1 MTFKCQTKIL
11 SILTQQSLTIYLIFS
26 LNILILNADPQ
37 LPAQEKENNNKENN
51 SPVQTNCVDSDPKCS
66 LWASQGECQT
76 NAIWMMTNCRQ
87 SCQSCQGGDRAWQLR
102 SELTKN
108 YDNSTSANATRLV
121 SVESVRIQ
129 HMEIDENKEQARVF
143 GRLVLSWNDSKVS
156 WDRESWGLSW
166 LNFYWV
172 QVWTP
177 QLLQINAPNPSPG
190 QITGKVLAAN
200 YTGQVFMWTDFNF
213 VAPFNFEYQDFPKD
227 RQRIC
232 YQFDDKRYFAV
243 KFIVSEE
250 VRNRQHESIQDAHVS
265 GWDIEQLDISD
276 SKYTVQILG
285 DWRQNPFDI
294 QTTNCELCIELRRSA
309 VYYFTE
315 MVCPALVSS
324 VLTLSSV
331 LFQLALGQPAM
342 LCFSILCQLMGLQL
356 LNARL
361 PSYTGTVPTILKY
374 TSFNLLISSFL
385 LLSTIILRRISQ
397 ANSNI
402 PLPRFIYT
410 LSSLLDK
417 CMPLPK
423 GGKDLLEEDSNN
435 GNTPLGNYSEIALT
449 LNNSLFSAA
458 IFIYILAFIFSF
470 LL

>member
-1 MTFKCQTKIL
+1 MTFKCQIKTL

-26 LNILILNADPQ
+26 SNILILNADPQ

-108 YDNSTSANATRLV
+108 YDNSTSTNATRLV

-156 WDRESWGLSW
+156 WDRESW
-166 LNFYWV
+166 
-172 QVWTP
+172 
-177 QLLQINAPNPSPG
+177 
-190 QITGKVLAAN
+190 
-200 YTGQVFMWTDFNF
+200 DFNF

-265 GWDIEQLDISD
+265 GWDIEQLDISVRKFLVLD

-361 PSYTGTVPTILKY
+361 PSYTGTVPTICKEKL
-374 TSFNLLISSFL
+374 
-385 LLSTIILRRISQ
+385 
-397 ANSNI
+397 NSRLVI
-402 PLPRFIYT
+402 
-410 LSSLLDK
+410 
-417 CMPLPK
+417 
-423 GGKDLLEEDSNN
+423 
-435 GNTPLGNYSEIALT
+435 
-449 LNNSLFSAA
+449 
-458 IFIYILAFIFSF
+458 
-470 LL
+470 

>member
-26 LNILILNADPQ
+26 LNILILNADQQ

-177 QLLQINAPNPSPG
+177 QLLQINA
-190 QITGKVLAAN
+190 L
-200 YTGQVFMWTDFNF
+200 
-213 VAPFNFEYQDFPKD
+213 D

-385 LLSTIILRRISQ
+385 LLSTIVLRRISQ

-423 GGKDLLEEDSNN
+423 GGKDLLEENSDN

>member
-26 LNILILNADPQ
+26 LNILILNADQQ

-177 QLLQINAPNPSPG
+177 QLLQINA
-190 QITGKVLAAN
+190 L
-200 YTGQVFMWTDFNF
+200 
-213 VAPFNFEYQDFPKD
+213 D

-361 PSYTGTVPTILKY
+361 PSYTGTVPTICKEKL
-374 TSFNLLISSFL
+374 N
-385 LLSTIILRRISQ
+385 
-397 ANSNI
+397 
-402 PLPRFIYT
+402 
-410 LSSLLDK
+410 SLLVV
-417 CMPLPK
+417 
-423 GGKDLLEEDSNN
+423 
-435 GNTPLGNYSEIALT
+435 
-449 LNNSLFSAA
+449 
-458 IFIYILAFIFSF
+458 
-470 LL
+470 

>member
-1 MTFKCQTKIL
+1 MTFKCQIKTL

-26 LNILILNADPQ
+26 SNILILNADPQ

-108 YDNSTSANATRLV
+108 YDNSTSTNATRLV

-129 HMEIDENKEQARVF
+129 HMEIVSGFRDFRNIFHQKKDENKEQARVF

-156 WDRESWGLSW
+156 WDRE
-166 LNFYWV
+166 N
-172 QVWTP
+172 
-177 QLLQINAPNPSPG
+177 
-190 QITGKVLAAN
+190 
-200 YTGQVFMWTDFNF
+200 FNF

>member
-1 MTFKCQTKIL
+1 MSLKWQTKMLTIL
-11 SILTQQSLTIYLIFS
+11 IKQSSIIYIYLIFS
-26 LNILILNADPQ
+26 LNILNADQQ
-37 LPAQEKENNNKENN
+37 LPVQEKENNKDNN

-108 YDNSTSANATRLV
+108 YDNSTSTNATRIV

-156 WDRESWGLSW
+156 WDREIWGLSW

-294 QTTNCELCIELRRSA
+294 QTTNCELCVELRRSS
-309 VYYFTE
+309 VYYFAE

-361 PSYTGTVPTILKY
+361 PSYTGTVPTIFKY

-385 LLSTIILRRISQ
+385 LLSTIMFRRISQ
-397 ANSNI
+397 ANTNI

-410 LSSLLDK
+410 LSSLLDR

-423 GGKDLLEEDSNN
+423 GGKDLLEESSNN

-449 LNNSLFSAA
+449 LNNSLFCAA
-458 IFIYILAFIFSF
+458 IFIYVWAFVFSF
-470 LL
+470 IL